1 MTVYRM
7 KHMNEPMDEPAAL
20 AVAALAREAD
30 PELRGRNPAV
40 WLDRLEAERARLGA
54 ALAWCVENKRF
65 AMGLDIAA
73 GVWPYWLNRGHLPEG
88 AAWLSQLLAAPGA
101 DAPALGRARALA
113 GAGNLCFHQGDF
125 AGSEARLRE
134 SLRLFES
141 LQNAQGIAEAR
152 GGLSRVAMSRGDSAG
167 MREHSRLALEAAR
180 QSDYETGIAIA
191 LHHLAHASLIE
202 GDLVAAERLYAGNV
216 AAYRGMQ
223 RRDLVASELHNL
235 GHVACLRGDTQHAKA
250 LFIESLLLADQI
262 GASAIRPYDLIGL
275 GRVAVAQGHP
285 ATGARLLGAGMA
297 ILNREGKAVVPLL
310 RPEVE
315 RVIAET
321 QAALSS
327 DGYAAAAAAGA
338 GLSTQSALAL
348 MEGLSP

>member
-1 MTVYRM
+1 
-7 KHMNEPMDEPAAL
+7 MNELMDEPGAL

-30 PELRGRNPAV
+30 PELRGRNPTS
-40 WLDRLEAERARLGA
+40 WLDRLEAERARLDA
-54 ALAWCVENKRF
+54 ALGWCIENKRF

-73 GVWPYWLNRGHLPEG
+73 AVWPFWLNRGHLPEG
-88 AAWLSQLLAAPGA
+88 AAWLARLLDAPGV
-101 DAPALGRARALA
+101 DAPSLGRARALA

-152 GGLSRVAMSRGDSAG
+152 GGLSRVAMSRGDAAG

-191 LHHLAHASLIE
+191 LHHLAHASLID
-202 GDLVAAERLYAGNV
+202 GDLAAAERLYSGNV
-216 AAYRGMQ
+216 EAYRGMQ

-235 GHVACLRGDTQHAKA
+235 GHVACLRGDPGRAKS
-250 LFIESLLLADQI
+250 LFVESLLLADQI

-275 GRVAVAQGHP
+275 GRVALAKGRSAP
-285 ATGARLLGAGMA
+285 AATLLEAGMS
-297 ILNREGKAVVPLL
+297 LLRDGGKAVVPLL
-310 RPEVE
+310 RPAVE
-315 RVIAET
+315 EALAAAR
-321 QAALSS
+321 AALPAEAHT
-327 DGYAAAAAAGA
+327 AAIAAGR
-338 GLSTQSALAL
+338 GLSTADALAL
-348 MEGLSP
+348 GEGL

>member
-1 MTVYRM
+1 MD
-7 KHMNEPMDEPAAL
+7 ELMDEPAVL

-30 PELRGRNPAV
+30 PELRGRNPAP
-40 WLDRLEAERARLGA
+40 WLDRLEAERARLDA

-65 AMGLDIAA
+65 ATGLDIAA

-88 AAWLSQLLAAPGA
+88 AAWLARLLDAPGA
-101 DAPALGRARALA
+101 DGPALGRARALA

-134 SLRLFES
+134 GLALFEA

-152 GGLSRVAMSRGDSAG
+152 GGLSRVAMSRGDAAG
-167 MREHSRLALEAAR
+167 MRAHSRVALEAAR
-180 QSDYETGIAIA
+180 ASNYETGIAIA
-191 LHHLAHASLIE
+191 LHHLAHAALID

-216 AAYRGMQ
+216 EAYRAMQ

-235 GHVACLRGDTQHAKA
+235 GHVACLRGDPGRAKEF
-250 LFIESLLLADQI
+250 FIESLLLADQI
-262 GASAIRPYDLIGL
+262 GGSAIRPYAFIGL
-275 GRVAVAQGHP
+275 GRVAAAQGRT
-285 ATGARLLGAGMA
+285 ATAARLLGAGMD

-315 RVIAET
+315 RVIAEA
-321 QAALSS
+321 QAALSA
-327 DGYAAAAAAGA
+327 DGYAAAAAAGV
-338 GLSTQSALAL
+338 GISTQSAIAL
-348 MEGLSP
+348 VEGVSP